1 MSLKSPLE
9 MLYKWESENP
19 NKVYL
24 RQPIDGAYKEW
35 TWKETAT
42 EVRKM
47 AAVLRG
53 MDLEP
58 KSKIG
63 IVSKNCAHWIMNDL
77 AIMMSGHISVP
88 MYPNLNESSVRQ
100 IMEHSEAKV
109 LFVGKLD
116 DWASMKPGVPSFW
129 KRSRSCC
136 SVQGPFP

>member
-58 KSKIG
+58 NSKIG
-63 IVSKNCAHWIMNDL
+63 IVSKNWAHWIMNDL
-77 AIMMSGHISVP
+77 AIMMSGHISIP
-88 MYPNLNESSVRQ
+88 MYPNLNESNLINRMSSCKIDIVKCVHYLS
-100 IMEHSEAKV
+100 I
-109 LFVGKLD
+109 LF
-116 DWASMKPGVPSFW
+116 
-129 KRSRSCC
+129 
-136 SVQGPFP
+136 